1 MGQLWGVVKM
11 SQKQSYIQTNNVKT
25 EDSLTYGMNAT
36 VNLVAKQTQEM
47 DKLKDT
53 TILIQSKLDKT

>member
-25 EDSLTYGMNAT
+25 EDSLTYGMNAI
-36 VNLVAKQTQEM
+36 VSLEAKQTQEM

-53 TILIQSKLDKT
+53 TILI